1 MTKLKEGSFY
11 TLLMLLVDFFPKD
24 KVNLFFLKL
33 VFSVWKWK
41 AFCNIQV
48 TKKKMKELS
57 LYLFS
62 PTPFPLHC
70 DGHNLSGGQFYVRF
84 SNSFCVLQFADLKSL
99 S

>member
-48 TKKKMKELS
+48 TKKKNERVKLV
-57 LYLFS
+57 
-62 PTPFPLHC
+62 PI
-70 DGHNLSGGQFYVRF
+70 F
-84 SNSFCVLQFADLKSL
+84 SNPFSFTL
-99 S
+99 